1 MLPSL
6 HGAAAHA
13 PAVVV
18 PLQEMPADLGLA
30 GSPLGNLL
38 VALVVIALILF
49 IGRYVMSV
57 AWRILKIAIVVVGLL
72 WLVSVVLPMLGV

>member
-6 HGAAAHA
+6 QGVAVHA
-13 PAVVV
+13 PALVV
-18 PLQEMPADLGLA
+18 PLQELPADLPLG

-49 IGRYVMSV
+49 IGRYVLSM
-57 AWRILKIAIVVVGLL
+57 AWRILKIAIVVVGIV
-72 WLVSVVLPMLGV
+72 WLVSVVLPMLGI